1 MTAWLDHLTI
11 APILVPL
18 LAGTL
23 MILAGG
29 QRRSF
34 RVGLGLL
41 STFALV
47 VISVM
52 LLQMADAAD
61 GAATRVYRLGDWP
74 SIFAIVLVLDRL
86 SALMLVLTAILG
98 AAALVFSIARWDR
111 AGANFL
117 PLFQFQL
124 MGLNGA
130 FLTGD
135 LFNLFVFF
143 EVMLTASF
151 SLALHGPEAA
161 RVRASLHYVAV
172 NLTSSLLFLIGVSMI
187 YGVTGTLN
195 MADLAERIPV
205 VAAEDRA
212 LVEVGAAIVGV
223 VFLIKAAMWPVGFWL
238 PTTYGAAS
246 APAAGILSILS
257 KVGIY
262 AVLRLWLLL
271 FGDSAGDS
279 AGFGGDWLIY
289 GGLVTIAFGSIAVL
303 ATQNMGRL
311 AGACIF
317 VSSGTLLLAIGTGHV
332 SVTGGALYYL
342 ATSVLAIAAFY
353 LLIELVERGRDVGAD
368 VLAVTREAYGEGEEE
383 DFDEEEEPGI
393 AIPASKAI
401 LGLGFM
407 GCALL
412 LAGLPP
418 LSGFLAKLAILAP
431 LFETGNE
438 PLPDTTWAV
447 LIALIASGLA
457 TIVAMTRA
465 GIDAFWAASTES
477 VPMMRLTE
485 ITPVI
490 VLLLLCG
497 ALTVQAGPVMRYMQ
511 STAESLYQPAG
522 YVRAVLPVPHLPETE
537 GDAR

>member
-1 MTAWLDHLTI
+1 F
-11 APILVPL
+11 
-18 LAGTL
+18 G
-23 MILAGG
+23 
-29 QRRSF
+29 
-34 RVGLGLL
+34 
-41 STFALV
+41 
-47 VISVM
+47 
-52 LLQMADAAD
+52 
-61 GAATRVYRLGDWP
+61 
-74 SIFAIVLVLDRL
+74 
-86 SALMLVLTAILG
+86 
-98 AAALVFSIARWDR
+98 
-111 AGANFL
+111 
-117 PLFQFQL
+117 
-124 MGLNGA
+124 
-130 FLTGD
+130 
-135 LFNLFVFF
+135 
-143 EVMLTASF
+143 
-151 SLALHGPEAA
+151 LALHGPEAA

-279 AGFGGDWLIY
+279 AGVGGDWLIY

-353 LLIELVERGRDVGAD
+353 LLIELVERG
-368 VLAVTREAYGEGEEE
+368 
-383 DFDEEEEPGI
+383 
-393 AIPASKAI
+393 
-401 LGLGFM
+401 
-407 GCALL
+407 
-412 LAGLPP
+412 
-418 LSGFLAKLAILAP
+418 
-431 LFETGNE
+431 
-438 PLPDTTWAV
+438 
-447 LIALIASGLA
+447 
-457 TIVAMTRA
+457 
-465 GIDAFWAASTES
+465 
-477 VPMMRLTE
+477 
-485 ITPVI
+485 
-490 VLLLLCG
+490 
-497 ALTVQAGPVMRYMQ
+497 
-511 STAESLYQPAG
+511 
-522 YVRAVLPVPHLPETE
+522 
-537 GDAR
+537 